1 MNPTLLHP
9 FHSTRFSI
17 LWSLLVTY
25 FVGTLFHICTS
36 LSDPFGFNLYD
47 IKLNRLCATIAYN
60 LLVKHAATPILRHEL
75 IDPDHSTPTW
85 LEDNDPGNCVER
97 RPPPMSFKS
106 TIKSLKERPVTRFVF
121 IGMVL
126 FLLWSTVVILLTWF
140 LKAPDNS
147 PDDPTNYNRWNVYIP
162 VASDTLSYVS
172 LGVFLVLGFWLQQSY
187 GRYWLGL
194 RNWQTGIRPKIDE
207 LAFRL
212 SIICKHGYWHPRD
225 RERIFSYL
233 VALPFVAKAQ
243 LRDSRDL
250 SELERILSSKDLLAI
265 EQAHNMP
272 SHICDVL
279 DAYIHHIDA
288 TTCNSA
294 SSLKT
299 TFGAACISLTQDVD
313 QIEMDI
319 VACEVLK
326 KFPISVAFTSHI
338 QYFTAFWLALLPPT
352 LVGFHAWVSFFY
364 LAPIGYTIIKLLGL
378 GVEMSNPFRENFDDA
393 PLDQFCCDIKSS
405 ILNIYQQTRNGP
417 GQFLRLSE
425 YSRQSF
431 EPSPRKKV
439 KGAPAETQVIDQDET
454 DPTLT
459 GTIRYVISLAPKVS
473 TFGILLVIVW
483 SVVATF
489 VSWVLSKSYKADHCV
504 KWCSPVDLKPEI
516 LSKIGVA
523 LFVLL
528 SFRAYEGL
536 KRYEV
541 GARLFYDIRVHLRSL
556 AVEVSQSFPDGHL
569 HLYDKERIVAHI
581 VQIPL
586 SFRTMLLG
594 SSWAKRGL
602 EESLL
607 SPADLQLMEN
617 SSDPV
622 DRLLKTVEAYFITA
636 DMPDKNEPYKITDS
650 TVDKA
655 VTVTVT
661 TRIASLRQLMA
672 KVLTIKSF
680 PVVGSYTRH
689 QRLMIVVWLIVLPFA
704 MTNETGFFTILWA
717 PLISYGILGL
727 EAIANSLMDP
737 FGPKP
742 TDVRVDRQL
751 TDAADAVIEAV
762 NSIAWDVDYHVRQ
775 SLVDEEPR
783 LGAKLHGESVV
794 DEYTLAR
801 FDGDDADLIE
811 FAGPRAP
818 YMKQKFYAHLT
829 RSVPVWNV
837 LFALGWTSFACVVS
851 YISRRRDFDD
861 KIMWW
866 RSFVS
871 VSPDVG
877 IYVSLGSFTVLG
889 FFVRAAFLRYNGAGS
904 IWGDFL
910 RGSCHTIASTFMS
923 YWPANEV
930 HVGDKKRI
938 LGHLAAIPVA
948 LKCDLRGSRDLRELR
963 GLLSSSDVARI
974 LYAQTMSTHCVTV
987 VRSYFY
993 KVMARRES
1001 IESSK
1006 VQGGRLN
1013 LQTIS
1018 EMLLL
1023 ERTVQTALFL
1033 HDVPI
1038 APGFVNLLNTL
1049 LVIFFAILPFVLAEL
1064 CGWFT
1069 ILWVAPIAYGLLGV
1083 YAVAREIQD
1092 PFGNDL
1098 NDLDLDAMTDE
1109 IVADVVSVYK
1119 MQPNGYKSLVREV
1132 EAPVEVNRGTVEQ
1145 GRLKLWSLYYEQEG
1159 KSFRERFYRSLHYA
1173 LRAVPL
1179 WVLVAIPLWTGSVT
1193 TIAYFARSILPD
1205 RVDGDCSKLWFCS
1218 PIAIPPEVMR
1228 FIGFGLFI
1236 LLGFRLND
1244 SHRRYTDAQMLWK
1257 DGILINV
1264 RNIITRI
1271 CGSYEQIWHAGD
1283 RERIAGHLCAF
1294 AVCLMGQLK
1303 SAVFRERLSEL
1314 LGEEDLQDVLRSPEP
1329 TDHCLD
1335 VVRSYVLNAEVIL
1348 KTSDSNVGNSVEIP
1362 RLLNHIRS
1370 LALSARSC
1378 MSLVIVPLP
1387 FGYVEHIR
1395 ILLAV
1400 WLLILPLNLV
1410 EKTGWVSALWTTII
1424 AYGMVGVERWSTR
1437 LADPFGDDEIGLP
1450 LEKLCDRVVA
1460 VTKICV
1466 GVFSDGLD
1474 LFIHRDRNPFSQE
1487 TTEKHCS
1494 ITLVHPPK

>member
-1 MNPTLLHP
+1 M
-9 FHSTRFSI
+9 
-17 LWSLLVTY
+17 
-25 FVGTLFHICTS
+25 FHICTA
-36 LSDPFGFNLYD
+36 LCNPFGYDLYD

-60 LLVKHAATPILRHEL
+60 LLVKHAATPIARHDL
-75 IDPDHSTPTW
+75 IDPDHATPTW
-85 LEDNDPGNCVER
+85 LEDNDPGVCVES
-97 RPPPMSFKS
+97 RPPPMSLKS
-106 TIKSLKERPVTRFVF
+106 TIRCLKERPITRFVA

-126 FLLWSTVVILLTWF
+126 FILWSTAVILLTWF
-140 LKAPDNS
+140 LKGTRNS
-147 PDDPTNYNRWNVYIP
+147 LKDPTSYNRWDVYIP

-172 LGVFLVLGFWLQQSY
+172 LGVFLLLGFWLQQSY
-187 GRYWLGL
+187 WRYWLGL
-194 RNWQTGIRPKIDE
+194 RNWQTGLRPRIEE
-207 LAFRL
+207 LAFRI
-212 SIICKHGYWHPRD
+212 SVIVKHGYWHPRD
-225 RERIFSYL
+225 RERIFSHL
-233 VALPFVAKAQ
+233 AALPYATKAH

-250 SELERILSSKDLLAI
+250 SEVEEMLSSKDLLAVQ
-265 EQAHNMP
+265 QAQNMP

-288 TTCNSA
+288 TTCKPG

-299 TFGAACISLTQDVD
+299 TFGAACVSLIQSVD

-326 KFPISVAFTSHI
+326 RFPISVAFTSHI

-352 LVGFHAWVSFFY
+352 LVGFHGLLSYFY
-364 LAPIGYTIIKLLGL
+364 LIPIGYTIIKLLGL
-378 GVEMSNPFRENFDDA
+378 GVEMCNPFRENFDDA
-393 PLDQFCCDIKSS
+393 PLDEFCCDIKSS
-405 ILNIYQQTRNGP
+405 ILDIYHHTRSGL
-417 GQFLRLSE
+417 GRYLRTSE

-431 EPSPRKKV
+431 KPSPRRKANGRTKI
-439 KGAPAETQVIDQDET
+439 QVVDRQEV
-454 DPTLT
+454 DPTLS
-459 GTIRYVISLAPKVS
+459 GTIRHLISLFPKVS
-473 TFGILLVIVW
+473 PFAILLVIFW
-483 SVVATF
+483 SVGATF
-489 VSWVLSKSYKADHCV
+489 VSWLLSRDYSADECT

-516 LSKIGVA
+516 LSKLGVA

-569 HLYDKERIVAHI
+569 HSCDKERIVAHI

-586 SFRTMLLG
+586 SFRTELLDL
-594 SSWAKRGL
+594 SWAKQGL
-602 EESLL
+602 DESLL
-607 SPADLQLMEN
+607 SPTDLQLLEDN
-617 SSDPV
+617 TDPV
-622 DRLLKTVEAYFITA
+622 DHLLKTVEAYFLTA
-636 DMPDKNEPYKITDS
+636 DMPDKNEPYKITDL

-655 VTVTVT
+655 VTITVA
-661 TRIASLRQLMA
+661 TRIESLRQIVA
-672 KVLTIKSF
+672 KIKTIRSF

-689 QRLMIVVWLIVLPFA
+689 QRLMIVVWLMILPFA

-727 EAIANSLMDP
+727 EAIANSLMNP

-751 TDAADAVIEAV
+751 TGTANAVIEAV
-762 NSIAWDVDYHVRQ
+762 NSIAWDVDYHIRE
-775 SLVDEEPR
+775 SHIDEEPR
-783 LGAKLHGESVV
+783 LGAKLSGESVV

-801 FDGDDADLIE
+801 FDEDDADLIE

-818 YMKQKFYAHLT
+818 YMRQTLYAHVM
-829 RSVPVWNV
+829 RSVPIWNV
-837 LFALGWTSFACVVS
+837 LFALGWTTFACVIS
-851 YISRRRDFDD
+851 YISRRRDLDD
-861 KIMWW
+861 KVIWW
-866 RSFVS
+866 RPFIS

-889 FFVRAAFLRYNGAGS
+889 FFVRAAFLRYDGAGN

-974 LYAQTMSTHCVTV
+974 LYARTMSTHCVTV
-987 VRSYFY
+987 VRSYYY

-1013 LQTIS
+1013 LQILA

-1023 ERTVQTALFL
+1023 ERTVQNALFL

-1038 APGFVNLLNTL
+1038 APGFVNLLNAL
-1049 LVIFFAILPFVLAEL
+1049 LVIFFGILPFVLAEL
-1064 CGWFT
+1064 CGWLT

-1092 PFGNDL
+1092 PFGKDL
-1098 NDLDLDAMTDE
+1098 NDLDLDTLTDE

-1119 MQPNGYKSLVREV
+1119 MQPDGYESLVREV
-1132 EAPVEVNRGTVEQ
+1132 ESPVDVNRDTLEQ
-1145 GRLKLWSLYYEQEG
+1145 GRLKLRSLYYEHDG
-1159 KSFRERFYRSLHYA
+1159 MSVREKFNRSLRYA

-1179 WVLVAIPLWTGSVT
+1179 WVLVAIPLWTGSIT
-1193 TIAYFARSILPD
+1193 TVAYFVRLLSP
-1205 RVDGDCSKLWFCS
+1205 DGDEECSKLWFCS

-1244 SHRRYTDAQMLWK
+1244 SHRRYTYAQTLWK
-1257 DGILINV
+1257 DGILVNV

-1271 CGSYEQIWHAGD
+1271 CGSYERQIWHAGD
-1283 RERIAGHLCAF
+1283 HERIAGHLCAF
-1294 AVCLMGQLK
+1294 AVCLMGQLR
-1303 SAVFRERLSEL
+1303 STVFRERLENL
-1314 LGEEDLQDVLRSPEP
+1314 LGEEDVQDILRSPEP

-1335 VVRSYVLNAEVIL
+1335 VVRSYLLDAEKIL
-1348 KTSDSNVGNSVEIP
+1348 KNTESNIGNAVEIP
-1362 RLLNHIRS
+1362 RLLNHVRS

-1378 MSLVIVPLP
+1378 MSLVMVPLP

-1410 EKTGWVSALWTTII
+1410 EKTGWVDALWTTII

-1437 LADPFGDDEIGLP
+1437 LADPFGDEEIGLP
-1450 LEKLCDRVVA
+1450 LDKLCDRVVT

-1466 GVFSDGLD
+1466 GIFSEGLET
-1474 LFIHRDRNPFSQE
+1474 FIHRDRDPFSQISAE
-1487 TTEKHCS
+1487 TLISDDDGSKKASSATE
-1494 ITLVHPPK
+1494 